1 MTNSGNPITVRE
13 MELSDIGHLMKLKDA
28 EGWNQT
34 EKDWELLIMY
44 EESVNRVALQD
55 DRIAGSITAIKY
67 NSSVAWIGMMLVEK
81 NYRGRGISK
90 LLLNEVIHKLNNCS
104 SIKLDATPAGRPLY
118 LKLGFIYEYT
128 LYRMTNMSVSDA
140 SLNMQS
146 VETVKIRPEDLPE
159 VAEFDKIVFGA
170 DRTELIKHLYVNDP
184 ELAWLI
190 RDNNRTAG
198 FIMGRKG
205 SDYTQIG
212 PLYATSQKGAK
223 ALIRS
228 ALGQLSGKAVVVDVH
243 ANKPAII
250 QWFEGVGFTS
260 QRPFDRMYLKHNPN
274 PGSVDTQYLIAGPEL
289 G

>member
-104 SIKLDATPAGRPLY
+104 SI
-118 LKLGFIYEYT
+118 
-128 LYRMTNMSVSDA
+128 
-140 SLNMQS
+140 
-146 VETVKIRPEDLPE
+146 
-159 VAEFDKIVFGA
+159 
-170 DRTELIKHLYVNDP
+170 
-184 ELAWLI
+184 
-190 RDNNRTAG
+190 
-198 FIMGRKG
+198 
-205 SDYTQIG
+205 
-212 PLYATSQKGAK
+212 
-223 ALIRS
+223 
-228 ALGQLSGKAVVVDVH
+228 
-243 ANKPAII
+243 
-250 QWFEGVGFTS
+250 
-260 QRPFDRMYLKHNPN
+260 
-274 PGSVDTQYLIAGPEL
+274 
-289 G
+289 